1 MSQTGPI
8 IAGIISMLLALWF
21 LGWMVVS
28 INSLPLWIVISV
40 TIGMLLYDF
49 YQSMKQEQ
57 SNSGNGA

>member
-1 MSQTGPI
+1 MSRLGPL

-28 INSLPLWIVISV
+28 VNALPLWIVIVV